1 MALTRKHYK
10 ELAVMLGKLEAR
22 LMLKERHA
30 TAELWEEITDFLKA
44 DNKNFSYSIFLDA
57 FHDAT
62 EDYLRQKEAEEV
74 LRKEAEQKNNITT
87 SITI

>member
-10 ELAVMLGKLEAR
+10 ELAVMIGKLEAR
-22 LMLKERHA
+22 LMLKENNA
-30 TAELWEEITDFLKA
+30 SMGLWEELTDFLKA
-44 DNKNFSYSIFLDA
+44 DNKNFSYSIFLEA
-57 FHDAT
+57 FGNAKL
-62 EDYLRQKEAEEV
+62 DYLRQKEAEEV